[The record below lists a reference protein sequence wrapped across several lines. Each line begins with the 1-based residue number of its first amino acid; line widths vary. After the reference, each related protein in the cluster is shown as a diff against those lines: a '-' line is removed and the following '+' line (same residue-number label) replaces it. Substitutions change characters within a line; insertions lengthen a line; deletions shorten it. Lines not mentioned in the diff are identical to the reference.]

1 MGSRSTKAINHLCH
15 LSPLLSR
22 PLLMVLLL
30 FGKLGL
36 VQMLLVVLLQWLLLV
51 DHKQAMDLDL

>member
-1 MGSRSTKAINHLCH
+1 
-15 LSPLLSR
+15 
-22 PLLMVLLL
+22 MVLLL